1 MIQYSQLFAN
11 IFLNRKKGLEY
22 SMQYMPF
29 LNFLLSF
36 AGLILAFAGIVRLIS
51 IKKEFAMYF
60 DMRDRIPEDTLT
72 QKKRKTVISW
82 ILVAAGIICFVVSY
96 ITG

>member
-36 AGLILAFAGIVRLIS
+36 VGFILAFAGIVRLIS

-60 DMRDRIPEDTLT
+60 DRRDRILEDTLA
-72 QKKRKTVISW
+72 QKKRKTIISW
-82 ILVAAGIICFVVSY
+82 ILVAAGIICFVLSY
-96 ITG
+96 IT